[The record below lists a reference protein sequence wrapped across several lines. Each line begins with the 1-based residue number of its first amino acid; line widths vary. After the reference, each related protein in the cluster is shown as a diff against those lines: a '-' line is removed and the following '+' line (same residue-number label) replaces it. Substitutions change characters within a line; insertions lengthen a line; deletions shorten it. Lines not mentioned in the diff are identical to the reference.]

1 MRRCTIFI
9 FIQEILKT
17 DIVNS
22 IQGIERKTHYAEW
35 NE

>member
-22 IQGIERKTHYAEW
+22 FEGIEQKTH
-35 NE
+35 